1 MDGFQQREAVMAEA
15 EIGDYVVE
23 ARALYVADKKKWQP
37 VLHITRW
44 RGVPETPVSQDFT
57 QLPALARTE
66 TDAIQYGLT
75 RGRAMVEGAVIG
87 LTI

>member
-1 MDGFQQREAVMAEA
+1 MAEA

-44 RGVPETPVSQDFT
+44 RGGPETPVSQDFT
-57 QLPALARTE
+57 QLPAFARTE

-87 LTI
+87 LMI